1 MMTKVAATARAAS
14 PAEDDEDNTPADDFE
29 EPENEGSDDLSD
41 ETGIDLTDASELDA
55 EQRAGRRR
63 VRSRDERA
71 GLTPPAVLRVATLEA
86 RTLFHFSDD
95 SDIDRFDPRPVRTPA
110 PRRPGYGTGSTA
122 RWSGRLPKTI
132 SSCTS
137 FPVECPRIV
146 MSAHAGTSASDR
158 QAWFGDAPPGTSAIA
173 YIEARWM
180 ERLAQAVLTRYE
192 LPSEHFVDIDDA
204 GMWVSRDAVVPR
216 EVVRLCDLRAALAAC
231 RTELRAVDSLVP
243 LKPVW
248 QSSMHASGIRL
259 RNAADWA

>member
-1 MMTKVAATARAAS
+1 MH
-14 PAEDDEDNTPADDFE
+14 
-29 EPENEGSDDLSD
+29 
-41 ETGIDLTDASELDA
+41 
-55 EQRAGRRR
+55 
-63 VRSRDERA
+63 
-71 GLTPPAVLRVATLEA
+71 
-86 RTLFHFSDD
+86 LFHFSDD

-110 PRRPGYGTGSTA
+110 PRRPGMDWLNGPLVWAIAEDHQQLY
-122 RWSGRLPKTI
+122 L
-132 SSCTS
+132 
-137 FPVECPRIV
+137 FPRECPRIV
-146 MSAHAGTSASDR
+146 MWAHAGTSASDR

-180 ERLAQAVLTRYE
+180 ERLAQAALTRYE